1 MLLKNNSANE
11 WKQYN
16 IGRGIYVDIA
26 PYSNF
31 EVPDYEAAQNLL
43 SLLGSPEWI
52 TIYDD
57 SSEENPSLKE
67 VVEKLPKKERVDDS
81 IEPAPKKKSK
91 KK

>member
-26 PYSNF
+26 PFSTF

-52 TIYDD
+52 TVYDE
-57 SSEENPSLKE
+57 SSEDEPALKE
-67 VVEKLPKKERVDDS
+67 VIENQPKKVKIDDS
-81 IEPAPKKKSK
+81 VEPAPKKKSK